1 MRALLAIVG
10 VLTAVAGLAVFGDQV
25 FHWLRDGIWTPIPF
39 SELWFALG
47 GHAPDLLS
55 PGAIG
60 GILAQLLL
68 QPLALVLV
76 MFGGLLAWF
85 GTGGRLRPWQRL

>member
-1 MRALLAIVG
+1 MRGLAGFVG
-10 VLTAVAGLAVFGDQV
+10 VMTALCGLIVLGGQV
-25 FHWLRDGIWTPIPF
+25 FHWFRDGIWTPIPF

-47 GHAPDLLS
+47 GHTPDLLS
-55 PGAIG
+55 PGVLG

-68 QPLALVLV
+68 QPLSLVLV
-76 MFGGLLAWF
+76 LLGGLIAWV